1 MRRLLSSTLPLV
13 LFGCIGPSA
22 DYQRLR
28 DVASQPINSSW
39 VEEKARSALQSRRLD
54 TRPVFEELEELSI
67 DGFVAAVQLSNPT
80 LVAAEH
86 AWRAALA
93 RYPQVTSLDDPM
105 LSYALGPS
113 SIGSNNVDF
122 AQKIELSQR
131 LPWPGK
137 LGLRGKAALSEAEAR
152 REELRTAKDK
162 LVQQAKVA
170 FFEFYYVYRAIETNE
185 INKTI
190 LQEFKRTAEA
200 KYAAGTASKQD
211 ALQAEVAHNHLLHRG
226 IVLERM
232 RRVTKGRMNTLLNR
246 SPDATL
252 PPPPGALA
260 LPAQRP
266 VYATLV
272 SRSLEA
278 RPEIRALLHRVR
290 GQQATLDLAHKDF
303 WPDFT
308 VTGGYSSFWQQDDLQ
323 PYIGLGFNIPIQTGR
338 RRAAVNESTSEIFRL
353 RARVSDLAANVA
365 LEVQDAFERVVE
377 SEHVVELYRS
387 QLVPSAEENLEAA
400 RSEYSVGKTDF
411 LSMLTAERGLMEA
424 QLEFH
429 KAVSRYHQSFAD
441 LERVVGAPLFTE
453 DGHENRK

>member
-1 MRRLLSSTLPLV
+1 MRRLLISTVPLF
-13 LFGCIGPSA
+13 LFGCVGPSV

-28 DVASQPINSSW
+28 DVASQPIGTSW
-39 VEEKARSALQSRRLD
+39 VEERARSALAAGRIDS
-54 TRPVFEELEELSI
+54 RPVFTDLEELQL
-67 DGFVAAVQLSNPT
+67 DAFVAEVQLRNPT

-113 SIGSNNVDF
+113 SIGSGAVDF
-122 AQKIELSQR
+122 GQKLEVSQR

-137 LGLRGKAALSEAEAR
+137 LGLRGEAALQEAEAR
-152 REELRTAKDK
+152 REELQTAKDK

-185 INKTI
+185 VNKAI

-211 ALQAEVAHNHLLHRG
+211 ALQAEVAYNHLLHRG

-232 RRVTKGRMNTLLNR
+232 RRAARGRMNTLLNR
-246 SPDATL
+246 SPEAAL
-252 PPPPGALA
+252 PAPPGALA
-260 LPAQRP
+260 LPSQRP
-266 VYATLV
+266 QYATVLK
-272 SRSLEA
+272 RSLEA
-278 RPEIRALLHRVR
+278 RPEIRALMHRVR
-290 GQQATLDLAHKDF
+290 GQQATLDLAHKNY

-308 VTGGYSSFWQQDDLQ
+308 VSAGYNSFWQEEDLQ
-323 PYIGLGFNIPIQTGR
+323 PYIGIGLNIPIQTGR
-338 RRAAVNESTSEIFRL
+338 RRGAVNESTSEIFRL
-353 RARVSDLAANVA
+353 RARLSDLAANVA

-400 RSEYSVGKTDF
+400 RSEYAVGKTDF
-411 LSMLTAERGLMEA
+411 LSLLTAERSLMEA

-429 KAVSRYHQSFAD
+429 RAVSRYHQSFAD
-441 LERVVGAPLFTE
+441 LERLVGAPLFTE
-453 DGHENRK
+453 DGHENPK